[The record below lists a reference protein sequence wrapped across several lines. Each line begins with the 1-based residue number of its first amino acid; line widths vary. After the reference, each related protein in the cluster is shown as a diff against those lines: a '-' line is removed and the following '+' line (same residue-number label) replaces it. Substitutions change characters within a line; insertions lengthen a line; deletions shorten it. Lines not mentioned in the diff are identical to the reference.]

1 MSAIAARLAAAYP
14 DSNAGRT
21 VLVEPLLDRFLPRD
35 DAMLEL
41 ALLVAVGGVLVIACV
56 NLANFMMARATS
68 RGREI
73 AVRMALGAGRRRIV
87 RQLLTESMM
96 IALIGGWLGFIV
108 GVWAVDIF
116 LANADFAYIWMDYEV
131 RLSLPVFTYGLLLAV
146 ATALAFG
153 LAPALTASRVSVHES
168 LKEGTAAATPGKSRS
183 RTRNLLV
190 IGQLATVLPLL
201 VCCGLAVRHIQYLRS
216 TARVGFNPDR
226 LLSMRVDLPMHRYED
241 GARRAGFFDGIVKEM
256 AALPWIEGASAA
268 LSLPVGSGIF
278 VAGPIAIEGRAGGDS
293 SQERV
298 GGYQVVTP
306 EYFSVMGIPLLRGRY
321 FTDQDHADTLRVAII
336 SQRMAERDWPDEDP
350 IGRRFALDE
359 DPSQANWFTVVGIV
373 PDAGCNILGEP
384 PRPTLYLPHRQQPVS
399 ELIVVA
405 RTSGEPLD
413 TVQALRGIV
422 RQADPGIPVYDIQTL
437 EENIN
442 SWLRDDRLLAGFL
455 GLLAALALGLACIG
469 LYGVMSYSV
478 GQRTHEIG
486 VRLAMGATGREIS
499 WMVLR
504 SCVKLC
510 SAGIL
515 IGLVVAAPVGVLT
528 ASFMYGIGGFDPV
541 TLLGVTLLLLSV
553 SVLAGYLPARRAMR
567 VDPMAALRCE

>member
-1 MSAIAARLAAAYP
+1 
-14 DSNAGRT
+14 
-21 VLVEPLLDRFLPRD
+21 
-35 DAMLEL
+35 
-41 ALLVAVGGVLVIACV
+41 
-56 NLANFMMARATS
+56 
-68 RGREI
+68 
-73 AVRMALGAGRRRIV
+73 
-87 RQLLTESMM
+87 
-96 IALIGGWLGFIV
+96 
-108 GVWAVDIF
+108 
-116 LANADFAYIWMDYEV
+116 
-131 RLSLPVFTYGLLLAV
+131 
-146 ATALAFG
+146 
-153 LAPALTASRVSVHES
+153 
-168 LKEGTAAATPGKSRS
+168 
-183 RTRNLLV
+183 
-190 IGQLATVLPLL
+190 
-201 VCCGLAVRHIQYLRS
+201 
-216 TARVGFNPDR
+216 
-226 LLSMRVDLPMHRYED
+226 MRVDLPKHRYED
-241 GARRAGFFDGIVKEM
+241 GVRRAGFIDEIVKKM

-268 LSLPVGSGIF
+268 LSLPVGSGLY
-278 VAGPIAIEGRAGGDS
+278 VAGPIAIEGRTGGDS
-293 SQERV
+293 SREKL

-321 FTDQDHADTLRVAII
+321 FTDQDHADALRVAII

-399 ELIVVA
+399 ELIIIA

-437 EENIN
+437 EESIN